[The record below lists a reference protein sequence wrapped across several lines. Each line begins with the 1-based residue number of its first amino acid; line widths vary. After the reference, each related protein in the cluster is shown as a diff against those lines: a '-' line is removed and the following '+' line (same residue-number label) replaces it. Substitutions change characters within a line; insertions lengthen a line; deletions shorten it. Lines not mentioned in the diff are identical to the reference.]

1 MKNNTAWVLTVATIK
16 MYFRDR
22 AALFWAFALPIL
34 IMAIFGVLN
43 FGSFGSVDLGVVDTA
58 DNDAS
63 RRFLESL
70 EPIEALEL
78 SLGVMEQERQALM
91 DGDRDL
97 VMVLP
102 QGFGAGDVAV
112 EVKVLYNE
120 GRPAEVQVGQ
130 TIVREA
136 LNEMTLEISGTPR
149 LFTMVSEPVTDRNV
163 SYIDFLLPGIV
174 AMSIMQ
180 MGLFSVAFGFIQL
193 KRLGVLRRLWATP
206 VHPGSFLFAQVVTR
220 LIVSVLQT
228 LLLIGTAVLFF
239 NANVV
244 GSIVALLAL
253 AIIGGAVFLTIGFAV
268 AGWAKNENVAAP
280 VANVI
285 AMPMMFLSGVFF
297 GRDFLPD
304 ALRTVTDY
312 LPLTY
317 LADGMRSISADG
329 ATLWSQGGNIAGLVV
344 WLVVSFVVASRVLRW
359 E

>member
-78 SLGVMEQERQALM
+78 SLGAMEQERQALM

-130 TIVREA
+130 TIVRG
-136 LNEMTLEISGTPR
+136 SHQRDDPG
-149 LFTMVSEPVTDRNV
+149 
-163 SYIDFLLPGIV
+163 DFGN
-174 AMSIMQ
+174 
-180 MGLFSVAFGFIQL
+180 
-193 KRLGVLRRLWATP
+193 ATP
-206 VHPGSFLFAQVVTR
+206 FHHGVGAGY
-220 LIVSVLQT
+220 
-228 LLLIGTAVLFF
+228 GT
-239 NANVV
+239 
-244 GSIVALLAL
+244 
-253 AIIGGAVFLTIGFAV
+253 
-268 AGWAKNENVAAP
+268 
-280 VANVI
+280 
-285 AMPMMFLSGVFF
+285 
-297 GRDFLPD
+297 
-304 ALRTVTDY
+304 
-312 LPLTY
+312 
-317 LADGMRSISADG
+317 GMSATSISCCR
-329 ATLWSQGGNIAGLVV
+329 
-344 WLVVSFVVASRVLRW
+344 VSSPCQ
-359 E
+359 